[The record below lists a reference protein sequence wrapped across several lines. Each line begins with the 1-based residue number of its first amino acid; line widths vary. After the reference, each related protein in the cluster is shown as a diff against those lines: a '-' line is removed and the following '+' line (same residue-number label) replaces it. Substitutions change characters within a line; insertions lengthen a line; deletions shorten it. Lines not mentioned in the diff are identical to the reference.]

1 MIQPHTHASCDTP
14 EQEQTERYH
23 LATRSAVVIVIAR
36 CCVAVDALLRLMR
49 LVRLVGLEM
58 MVATGE
64 VAGVE
69 EANVRSTR
77 GRPSGTIRPIW
88 LAL

>member
-1 MIQPHTHASCDTP
+1 MLCTVHGK
-14 EQEQTERYH
+14 
-23 LATRSAVVIVIAR
+23 VIVSPSA
-36 CCVAVDALLRLMR
+36 

>member
-1 MIQPHTHASCDTP
+1 MLCTVHGK
-14 EQEQTERYH
+14 
-23 LATRSAVVIVIAR
+23 VIVSPS
-36 CCVAVDALLRLMR
+36 AL
-49 LVRLVGLEM
+49 VKLVGLEM

-69 EANVRSTR
+69 EANVRSAI

-88 LAL
+88 LALR

>member
-1 MIQPHTHASCDTP
+1 MLCTVHGK
-14 EQEQTERYH
+14 
-23 LATRSAVVIVIAR
+23 VIVSPS
-36 CCVAVDALLRLMR
+36 AL
-49 LVRLVGLEM
+49 VKLVGLEM